1 MSKSTEK
8 VVTKAELEQ
17 HVRDLE
23 AKLSCTSS
31 DIGDWKIAKC
41 MEYQVAGLD
50 MPYDITELHEAR
62 QAVRDEINQIQEQI
76 TEMENAESDAE

>member
-17 HVRDLE
+17 RVRDLE

-50 MPYDITELHEAR
+50 MPYDINELHTKR
-62 QAVRDEINQIQEQI
+62 QAVRDRINEIQEELNTI
-76 TEMENAESDAE
+76 EE